1 MPSRPRLSMDAMTVD
16 ISSILKDWPYE
27 PGQLTAR
34 KIQGLDGR
42 EKIQLRLDLGLL
54 QMELT
59 GRPDGARP
67 HGLESLLD
75 HYEQQCDL
83 HRQQHG
89 AADGFRLDREACE
102 LLRAEGMLYYHRYV
116 AEFVLE
122 DFPAVERDTTR
133 NLRLLDF
140 CTAHAADA
148 SDRASL
154 EMHRPYI
161 LMMRT
166 RGRCQAH
173 LSAGRSQEALAVVQ
187 RGTREIKDY
196 YAAAGL
202 EQAAAQST
210 ELAIL
215 AELTEEV
222 QSHMPVDPLVKLK
235 QDLAKAV
242 AEERYEE
249 AAAIR
254 DRIRRV
260 STDKPRPP
268 GPPKA

>member
-1 MPSRPRLSMDAMTVD
+1 MTVD
-16 ISSILKDWPYE
+16 ISGILSDWPYQ

-34 KIQGLDGR
+34 RIRGLDGQ

-54 QMELT
+54 QMEVS
-59 GRPDGARP
+59 GRPDGAQP
-67 HGLESLLD
+67 NGCESLLD
-75 HYEQQCDL
+75 YYEKQRDL
-83 HRQQHG
+83 YRKQRGSDEGFQV
-89 AADGFRLDREACE
+89 DGDACE
-102 LLRAEGMLYYHRYV
+102 LLRAEGLLYYHRYV

-140 CTAHAADA
+140 CAAHAAA
-148 SDRASL
+148 AGDRVAMEL
-154 EMHRPYI
+154 HRPYI
-161 LMMRT
+161 MMMRT
-166 RGRCQAH
+166 RARCQGH
-173 LSAGRSQEALAVVQ
+173 LAAGRSTQAFAAVERGVQ
-187 RGTREIKDY
+187 EIKDY
-196 YAAAGL
+196 FTTAGQ
-202 EQAAAQST
+202 EEAIVQSP

-215 AELTEEV
+215 TELAGEV

-235 QDLAKAV
+235 RALAKAI

-260 STDKPRPP
+260 ADTHDRPTAPPR
-268 GPPKA
+268 A

>member
-1 MPSRPRLSMDAMTVD
+1 MGTMTVD
-16 ISSILKDWPYE
+16 ISGILSDWPYH

-34 KIQGLDGR
+34 RIRGLDGR

-54 QMELT
+54 QMEVA

-67 HGLESLLD
+67 HGCESLLD
-75 HYEQQCDL
+75 YYETQCEL
-83 HRQQHG
+83 YRKEHG
-89 AADGFRLDREACE
+89 GTEGFEVDAEACE

-122 DFPAVERDTTR
+122 DFAAVQRDTTR
-133 NLRLLDF
+133 NLRLLDL
-140 CTAHAADA
+140 CAAHAA
-148 SDRASL
+148 SPTDRAAL
-154 EMHRPYI
+154 EPHRPYI

-166 RGRCQAH
+166 RARCQEQLAANH
-173 LSAGRSQEALAVVQ
+173 SQEALAIVQ
-187 RGTREIKDY
+187 RGIREITDY
-196 YAAAGL
+196 LTDSGQEDAVSRCA
-202 EQAAAQST
+202 

-215 AELTEEV
+215 AELAEEV
-222 QSHMPVDPLVKLK
+222 QSRVPVDPLVKLK
-235 QDLAKAV
+235 RALAKAV

-260 STDKPRPP
+260 SDDRTHPTPPR
-268 GPPKA
+268 A

>member
-1 MPSRPRLSMDAMTVD
+1 MTLD
-16 ISSILKDWPYE
+16 ISGILRDWPYQ

-34 KIQGLDGR
+34 RIRGLDGR

-54 QMELT
+54 QMEVA

-67 HGLESLLD
+67 HGSESLLD
-75 HYEQQCDL
+75 HYHKQRDL
-83 HRQQHG
+83 YRKQHG
-89 AADGFRLDREACE
+89 SDEGFEVDAEACE
-102 LLRAEGMLYYHRYV
+102 LLRAEGLLYYHRYV

-122 DFPAVERDTTR
+122 DFVAVERDTTR

-140 CTAHAADA
+140 CAAHAAKA
-148 SDRASL
+148 ADRAAL
-154 EMHRPYI
+154 EPHRPYI

-166 RGRCQAH
+166 RARCQRH
-173 LSAGRSQEALAVVQ
+173 LVANRSKQALAAIQ
-187 RGTREIKDY
+187 RGIREIREYFTTTGQD
-196 YAAAGL
+196 
-202 EQAAAQST
+202 QAVETSP

-215 AELTEEV
+215 AELAQHI
-222 QSHMPVDPLVKLK
+222 QSRLPVDPLVKLK
-235 QDLAKAV
+235 RALAKAV

-260 STDKPRPP
+260 SDDKPHPT
-268 GPPKA
+268 GPSRA